1 LGILRAS
8 GQSAELPGA
17 WPIHWRCGGLWA
29 LRWTSNLLDIIRT
42 FTLFSTDDKGQMIKI
57 VGRYQQFA
65 P

>member
-1 LGILRAS
+1 
-8 GQSAELPGA
+8 
-17 WPIHWRCGGLWA
+17 